1 VFVVVTTALTTLEII
16 QLLVQ
21 ELWAR
26 QHVCLARQLLFID
39 SNLDTAT
46 GTKVFVVV
54 TTALTTLAI
63 SYSFWFKNFGPG
75 NLSV

>member
-1 VFVVVTTALTTLEII
+1 VVITTALTTLEII

-26 QHVCLARQLLFID
+26 QLVCLARQLLPID
-39 SNLDTAT
+39 SILHTAT
-46 GTKVFVVV
+46 GTKVFGIV

-63 SYSFWFKNFGPG
+63 SYSFWFKNIGPG